1 MWNVSNATKATAATD
16 APTSSDAENPGLLRP
31 ALVLAALGVV
41 FGDIGTSPLYAF
53 RESLASAGGAT
64 PANVRG
70 ILSLIFWAITLV
82 VSVKYVSLVLLTDND
97 GEGGILALLAGVLRQ
112 VPRDSRYRTPAIV
125 AGLVGAAM
133 FYGDSV
139 ITPAISVLSA
149 VEGLEVV
156 SPQFKSLVIPLTLV
170 ILVALFAVQRFG
182 TASMGRWFGPVM
194 VLWFGSLAL
203 LGLAQ
208 IVRNPSV
215 LQALVP
221 LHGIAFAIEN
231 PHLMLAV
238 FGAVFLAVTGGE
250 ALYADLGHFG
260 RRPIRVAWFW
270 IVMPALAINYFGQ
283 GALVLAEPKAVD
295 NPFFLLAPPPL
306 MLPLVALSAAAT
318 VIAAQAVI
326 SGAFSLT
333 AQAVRLGYVPRVN
346 VKITSKT
353 TAGQIYVPLVNWALL
368 VVVLGL
374 VLAFGSSSAL
384 AAAYGIAVSMTM
396 VITTLGAMLVA
407 SRRWGWTTGRVWL
420 VCGPLLALDL
430 VFTVANLTKVAEGGW
445 FPLAFGGLLMLLFI
459 TWLRGRELLNRA
471 LTRGGQQMQ
480 PFLQSLSVYPPQ
492 RVEGTAVFMTP
503 TVDMIPHSLLHNLK
517 HNRVLHERVLFLT
530 AEADNAP
537 HVPAAAMAQ
546 LQDLGDGCWYA
557 RVRLGFQDPHDID
570 AIARN
575 LSRYHDFELVPA
587 ETSFFLSRQTVLVTH
602 GKGMAL
608 WRKRVFAWL
617 LRNSLPASDFFH
629 IPPNR
634 VIEIGTQIAL

>member
-1 MWNVSNATKATAATD
+1 MSNASNATNATAATD
-16 APTSSDAENPGLLRP
+16 APSGGDAERPDLLRP

-53 RESLASAGGAT
+53 RESLAAAGGAT
-64 PANVRG
+64 PANVLG

-368 VVVLGL
+368 AVVLGL

-396 VITTLGAMLVA
+396 VITTLGAMLIA
-407 SRRWGWTTGRVWL
+407 SRRWGWTTGPRLAGVRTAAGARPRVH
-420 VCGPLLALDL
+420 
-430 VFTVANLTKVAEGGW
+430 GGQSDQ
-445 FPLAFGGLLMLLFI
+445 GG
-459 TWLRGRELLNRA
+459 RGR
-471 LTRGGQQMQ
+471 
-480 PFLQSLSVYPPQ
+480 
-492 RVEGTAVFMTP
+492 
-503 TVDMIPHSLLHNLK
+503 
-517 HNRVLHERVLFLT
+517 
-530 AEADNAP
+530 
-537 HVPAAAMAQ
+537 
-546 LQDLGDGCWYA
+546 
-557 RVRLGFQDPHDID
+557 
-570 AIARN
+570 
-575 LSRYHDFELVPA
+575 LVPA
-587 ETSFFLSRQTVLVTH
+587 RLWRPAHAAVHHLAARARTAQPCAHSQWPADATLPAEPERVSAAAGRGHGRVHDADGGHDPALAAAQPQAQPRAARARAVSHGRGRQRAARARGGHGAVAGSGRRLLVRPRAARLPGSARYRRHRTQPVSLSR
-602 GKGMAL
+602 
-608 WRKRVFAWL
+608 F
-617 LRNSLPASDFFH
+617 
-629 IPPNR
+629 
-634 VIEIGTQIAL
+634 

>member
-1 MWNVSNATKATAATD
+1 MSNASVAED
-16 APTSSDAENPGLLRP
+16 AQRHDLLRP

-53 RESLASAGGAT
+53 RESLNAAGGAT
-64 PANVRG
+64 PANVLG
-70 ILSLIFWAITLV
+70 VLSLIFWAITLV

-112 VPRDSRYRTPAIV
+112 VPRDSRYRRIAIL
-125 AGLVGAAM
+125 AGLAGAAM

-156 SPQFKSLVIPLTLV
+156 SPQFKGLVVPLTLA
-170 ILVALFAVQRFG
+170 ILIGLFAVQRFG

-194 VLWFGSLAL
+194 LLWFGALAL

-208 IVRNPSV
+208 IARHPAV

-221 LHGIAFAIEN
+221 LHGIAFAVEN

-238 FGAVFLAVTGGE
+238 FGAVFLSVTGGE

-260 RRPIRVAWFW
+260 RRPIRIAWFW
-270 IVMPALAINYFGQ
+270 IVLPALALNYFGQ
-283 GALVLAEPKAVD
+283 GALVLTDPAAVE
-295 NPFFLLAPPPL
+295 NPFFMLAPQL
-306 MLPLVALSAAAT
+306 LQLPLVVLAAAAT

-333 AQAVRLGYVPRVN
+333 AQAVRLGYVPRVE
-346 VKITSKT
+346 VKFTSKT

-396 VITTLGAMLVA
+396 VITTLGAMLIA
-407 SRRWGWTTGRVWL
+407 TRRWGWTLGRVWM
-420 VCGPLLALDL
+420 VCGPLLLLDV

-445 FPLAFGGLLMLLFI
+445 FPLAFGALLMLVFV
-459 TWLRGRELLNRA
+459 TWVQGRELLNRGLA
-471 LTRGGQQMQ
+471 RSGLQMQ
-480 PFLQSLSVYPPQ
+480 PFLQSLSTYPPQ

-537 HVPAAAMAQ
+537 HVPPQVMAQ

-570 AIARN
+570 FISRN
-575 LSRYHDFELVPA
+575 LARYHDFDLTPA
-587 ETSFFLSRQTVLVTH
+587 ETSFFLSRQTVLVSNAR
-602 GKGMAL
+602 GMTL
-608 WRKRVFAWL
+608 WRKRMFAWL

-634 VIEIGTQIAL
+634 VIEIGTQVAL

>member
-1 MWNVSNATKATAATD
+1 MSNASIAED
-16 APTSSDAENPGLLRP
+16 AQRHDLLRP

-53 RESLASAGGAT
+53 RESLNAAGGAS
-64 PANVRG
+64 PAAVLG
-70 ILSLIFWAITLV
+70 LLSLIFWAITLV

-112 VPRDSRYRTPAIV
+112 VPRDSRYRRIAIM

-156 SPQFKSLVIPLTLV
+156 SPQLKAMVIPLTLA
-170 ILVALFAVQRFG
+170 ILVVLFAVQRFG

-194 VLWFGSLAL
+194 LLWFGSLAL

-208 IVRNPSV
+208 IARNPSV

-221 LHGIAFAIEN
+221 LHGIAFAVEN

-238 FGAVFLAVTGGE
+238 FGAVFLSVTGGE

-270 IVMPALAINYFGQ
+270 IVLPALALNYFGQ
-283 GALVLAEPKAVD
+283 GALVLADPAAVE
-295 NPFFLLAPPPL
+295 NPFFLLAPPL
-306 MLPLVALSAAAT
+306 LQLPLVVLAAAAT
-318 VIAAQAVI
+318 VIASQAVI

-333 AQAVRLGYVPRVN
+333 AQAVRLGYVPRVE
-346 VKITSKT
+346 VKFTSKT

-368 VVVLGL
+368 AVVLGL
-374 VLAFGSSSAL
+374 VVSFGSSSAL

-396 VITTLGAMLVA
+396 VITTLGAMVIA
-407 SRRWGWTTGRVWL
+407 ARRWGWTAGRVAL
-420 VCGPLLALDL
+420 VCGPLLLLDV
-430 VFTVANLTKVAEGGW
+430 VFTVANLSKVMDGGW
-445 FPLAFGGLLMLLFI
+445 FPLTFGALLMLVFV
-459 TWLRGRELLNRA
+459 TWVQGRELLNRGLA
-471 LTRGGQQMQ
+471 RSGLQMQ
-480 PFLQSLSVYPPQ
+480 PFLQSLSTYPPQ

-517 HNRVLHERVLFLT
+517 HNRVLHDRVLFLT

-537 HVPAAAMAQ
+537 HVPPPSMAQ

-557 RVRLGFQDPHDID
+557 RVRLGFQDPHDIE

-575 LSRYHDFELVPA
+575 LARYHDFDLVPA
-587 ETSFFLSRQTVLVTH
+587 ETSFFLSRQTVFVAG
-602 GKGMAL
+602 GKGMAT
-608 WRKRVFAWL
+608 WRKRMFAWL

-634 VIEIGTQIAL
+634 VIEIGTQLAL